1 MLRTIGIKIF
11 FLLFLLFNS
20 LSGKIIKIG
29 PNEKITS
36 IKKALEI
43 SNAGDSLIIQKNIYR
58 ESPVVITKPVYFI
71 GENFPELN
79 GENEKEILLIKAN
92 DVVVKGI
99 LFKNAGISFIHD
111 NAAVN
116 LDSVTNCVIEG
127 NKFENNFFG
136 IYLSYSTFCRI
147 TGNKITAN
155 SKRETYSGNGI
166 HLWYCKNI
174 IVEKNTI
181 IGHRDGIYLEF
192 TSDTKILN
200 NISQKNLRYGLHF
213 MFSDSCSYSGNT
225 FQKNGAGVAVMYSRH
240 VSMTSNNF
248 QFNWGSASYGLLL
261 KEISDINVNKNKF
274 YKNTA
279 GMYLEGCSRINVS
292 HNDFIDNGYAVRL
305 MSNSVNNIFEKNNFI
320 GNSFEVAANS
330 GTSLNSFNN
339 NYWSEYSGY
348 DLNNDGIGDVPYHP
362 VKLFS
367 AIIEKNRPSL
377 ILLRSLFVDIL
388 NFAEKIFPTLTPET
402 IVDNYPSMNTIPKQI
417 SNKIQIRKRI

>member
-20 LSGKIIKIG
+20 LSGKTIKIG

-43 SNAGDSLIIQKNIYR
+43 SNAGDSLIIQKNIYH
-58 ESPVVITKPVYFI
+58 ESPVIITKPIYFI

-92 DVVVKGI
+92 NVVVKGI

-111 NAAVN
+111 NAAIN

-147 TGNKITAN
+147 TGNEITAN

-402 IVDNYPSMNTIPKQI
+402 IVDNYPSMKTIPKQI
-417 SNKIQIRKRI
+417 SNKIQIRNRI